1 MRGGWAEVEPRRM
14 LDLRARK
21 RFPTRRLLVQ
31 RARMAESRI
40 LDQPAPLP
48 QRLHSPSFNAR
59 VRRMDFIIE
68 QANAR

>member
-1 MRGGWAEVEPRRM
+1 
-14 LDLRARK
+14 
-21 RFPTRRLLVQ
+21 
-31 RARMAESRI
+31 MAESRI